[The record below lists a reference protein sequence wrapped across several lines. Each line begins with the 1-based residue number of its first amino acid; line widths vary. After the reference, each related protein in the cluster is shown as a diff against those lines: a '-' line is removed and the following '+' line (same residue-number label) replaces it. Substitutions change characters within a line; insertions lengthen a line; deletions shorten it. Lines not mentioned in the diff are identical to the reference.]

1 MTKPYVRLAAGIAV
15 LLLTQSA
22 TAQAPPRK
30 RPVIDVHV
38 HSTTVSPSILSRY
51 DSIGIRYFFLGT
63 LANDLDTWSSV
74 DTTRFVSG
82 LIFPCDGGHAPITG
96 RPCFSSMQEF
106 PDTTW
111 LREQIRS
118 RRVRAFGEMSPQ
130 YMGLSPADPRL
141 EPYWRIAEEFDLPV
155 GLHMG
160 PTVPG
165 IAYDNARVPFGAP
178 RYRAALSEPMLL
190 EEVLLRHKKLRVILM
205 HAGYPRAEETIA
217 LLHAHPGVYVDVAAL
232 QTIPR
237 VAYHHYLQALVDAGF
252 AKRIMFGSDFPNELV
267 SGIDAIASAP
277 FLSVE
282 QKADI
287 LCSNAAR
294 FLRLAASYC
303 Q

>member
-1 MTKPYVRLAAGIAV
+1 MTRLHVRLTVGIAV
-15 LLLTQSA
+15 LLFTQSA
-22 TAQAPPRK
+22 SAQVQARK
-30 RPVIDVHV
+30 QPVIDVHV
-38 HSTTVSPSILSRY
+38 HSTTVEPSVLSRY
-51 DSIGIRYFFLGT
+51 DSLGIRYFFLGA
-63 LANDLDTWSSV
+63 LAKDLDTWSGV

-106 PDTTW
+106 PDTAW
-111 LREQIRS
+111 LREQIKS

-130 YMGLSPADPRL
+130 FLGLSPADPRL
-141 EPYWRIAEEFDLPV
+141 EVYWRMAEEFDLPV

-165 IAYDNARVPFGAP
+165 IAYDDARVPFKAP
-178 RYRAALSEPMLL
+178 RYRAAASDPMLL
-190 EEVLLRHKKLRVILM
+190 EDVLLRHRKLRVILM
-205 HAGYPRAEETIA
+205 HAGYPRGEETIA

-237 VAYHHYLQALVDAGF
+237 VAYYHYLQALVEAGF

-267 SGIDAIASAP
+267 TGIDAIASAP
-277 FLSVE
+277 FLSAE
-282 QKADI
+282 QRADI
-287 LCSNAAR
+287 LCNNAAR
-294 FLRLAASYC
+294 FLRLASSYC